1 MSGDKHAAE
10 AEAPADSPT
19 ALWAGD
25 TGTLPENSRRAFL
38 ALVRG
43 PYLSHG
49 SNGVLWSALLADEIA
64 LRSRLHELF
73 LELHV
78 HAEQGVAFV
87 RNVRTDELAVPSAVR
102 SHTLTYLDTLM
113 LLTLRQLLLAD
124 PSGGR
129 VIVGKREVFEQLE
142 PFRTKDRDEA
152 DFRKRVNSSW
162 TGMQSRLN
170 ILHSATKGSGDDE
183 RMEISPVLGLLVDAE
198 QAVALTA
205 EFRRIAGQTEAGE
218 DND

>member
-1 MSGDKHAAE
+1 MSWDNDAAQ
-10 AEAPADSPT
+10 AEAPADLPT

-43 PYLSHG
+43 PYLSQ
-49 SNGVLWSALLADEIA
+49 SNNGVLWSALLADETA

-73 LELHV
+73 LELHF

-87 RNVRTDELAVPSAVR
+87 RNVRTDEFAVPSAVR
-102 SHTLTYLDTLM
+102 THTLTYLDTLM

-129 VIVGKREVFEQLE
+129 VIVGKQEVFEQLA
-142 PFRTKDRDEA
+142 PFRTQDRDEA
-152 DFRKRVNSSW
+152 DYLKRLNSSW
-162 TGMQSRLN
+162 SGMQSRLN
-170 ILHSATKGSGDDE
+170 ILHSAAKGTGDDE

-205 EFRRIAGQTEAGE
+205 EFRRISGQTEAGE